1 MEFSIKQLFMLL
13 IQTSKYL
20 IQIAQNYSLN
30 PIMVEIQLQF
40 VTEFQIYQDMDGLNQ
55 LDHLQSQYQEDF
67 IYSIKRDMMD
77 KEHLILLINQ
87 Y

>member
-13 IQTSKYL
+13 IQTLKYL
-20 IQIAQNYSLN
+20 IQIVQNYSLN
-30 PIMVEIQLQF
+30 QIMVEIQLLF
-40 VTEFQIYQDMDGLNQ
+40 VTEYQIYQDMDGLNQ
-55 LDHLQSQYQEDF
+55 LDHLQSQYQEDS

-87 Y
+87 I

>member
-13 IQTSKYL
+13 IQTLKYL
-20 IQIAQNYSLN
+20 IQIVQNYSLN
-30 PIMVEIQLQF
+30 QIMVEIQLLF
-40 VTEFQIYQDMDGLNQ
+40 VIEFQIYQDMDGLNQ
-55 LDHLQSQYQEDF
+55 LDHLQSQYQEDS

-87 Y
+87 I